1 MNVKQKNPQRS
12 YTGIMWRTNR
22 ENKKRLINDFEHRCA
37 YCDDLDKYGGGSKVY
52 HVEHF
57 APKEKFPELKFQ
69 YDNLLYACPFCNIS
83 KSNKWPSDS
92 SAVAVVGNKGF
103 IDPCTDEYEKHLGRH
118 TSGEIY
124 YKTTLGKYMFYD
136 YAKVHVQAG
145 DGGNG
150 LVAFRR
156 EKYVPLGGPAGGD
169 GGDGKVSFYRAKYII
184 KK

>member
-124 YKTTLGKYMFYD
+124 YRNL
-136 YAKVHVQAG
+136 
-145 DGGNG
+145 
-150 LVAFRR
+150 
-156 EKYVPLGGPAGGD
+156 LGGL
-169 GGDGKVSFYRAKYII
+169 YRENPVKSRNYEAVKSSKKWENVGNSYII
-184 KK
+184 PALLLYRYSYI

>member
-83 KSNKWPSDS
+83 KSLIVKVVVSKNLYSCFDRLSDI
-92 SAVAVVGNKGF
+92 VLYL
-103 IDPCTDEYEKHLGRH
+103 T
-118 TSGEIY
+118 
-124 YKTTLGKYMFYD
+124 
-136 YAKVHVQAG
+136 
-145 DGGNG
+145 
-150 LVAFRR
+150 
-156 EKYVPLGGPAGGD
+156 
-169 GGDGKVSFYRAKYII
+169 
-184 KK
+184 

>member
-92 SAVAVVGNKGF
+92 STVAVVGNKGF
-103 IDPCTDEYEKHLGRH
+103 IDPCTYEYEKHLGRH

-124 YKTTLGKYMFYD
+124 YKTALGKYMFYEMKL
-136 YAKVHVQAG
+136 YLQRHQLIYNYK
-145 DGGNG
+145 
-150 LVAFRR
+150 
-156 EKYVPLGGPAGGD
+156 
-169 GGDGKVSFYRAKYII
+169 
-184 KK
+184 

>member
-83 KSNKWPSDS
+83 NQISGR
-92 SAVAVVGNKGF
+92 VIVVLLLLLETRDLL
-103 IDPCTDEYEKHLGRH
+103 I
-118 TSGEIY
+118 
-124 YKTTLGKYMFYD
+124 
-136 YAKVHVQAG
+136 HVQMNMRSIWG
-145 DGGNG
+145 DIR
-150 LVAFRR
+150 V
-156 EKYVPLGGPAGGD
+156 E
-169 GGDGKVSFYRAKYII
+169 KYII
-184 KK
+184 KRH